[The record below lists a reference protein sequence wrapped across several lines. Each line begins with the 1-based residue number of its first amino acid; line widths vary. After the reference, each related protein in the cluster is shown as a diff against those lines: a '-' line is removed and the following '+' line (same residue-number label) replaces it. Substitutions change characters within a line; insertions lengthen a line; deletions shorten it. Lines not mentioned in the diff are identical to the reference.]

1 MSPATPKTRARS
13 LAELQARMQGMFT
26 PEGVGHAFRFK
37 ARPTDVFITP
47 FGKCGTTWLQQ
58 IVHSLRTRG
67 DLEFDDI
74 SRVVPWLETSTDLG
88 IDLDAPQRG
97 EPRAFKSHLPWGP
110 IPKGGK
116 YIVSLRDPKDA
127 LVSMYRFMEGW
138 FLEPGAVAIEDFAR
152 QRYMQRKDGMDYWS
166 HLLSW
171 WGERD
176 NPAVLLL
183 AYEHMKADLPGTIER
198 VAAFIG
204 IPLDPALR
212 RIVEQQASLQ
222 SMLEHKGK
230 YDDLMMRQRSEEVA
244 NLPPGSDSAKVRKGQ
259 VGSHREELPAAVI
272 DELDAIW
279 RSVVTP
285 HTGADSYAALIA
297 TLPSAEP

>member
-1 MSPATPKTRARS
+1 MSQTTPKTRARS
-13 LAELQARMQGMFT
+13 LAELQSRMQHMIT
-26 PEGVGHAFRFK
+26 ADGVAGAFKFK

-67 DLEFDDI
+67 DLDFDDI
-74 SRVVPWLETSTDLG
+74 SRVVPWLETAGNLG
-88 IDLDAPQRG
+88 IDLEAPQRA
-97 EPRAFKSHLPWGP
+97 EPRAFKSHLSWGP

-138 FLEPGAVAIEDFAR
+138 FLEPGTVSIEEFAR
-152 QRYMQRKDGMDYWS
+152 KRYMQRKDGMDYWS

-171 WGERD
+171 WEQRE
-176 NPAVLLL
+176 NPNVLLM
-183 AYEHMKADLPGTIER
+183 AYEHMKADLPGTVER

-204 IPLDPALR
+204 VKLDAELR
-212 RIVEQQASLQ
+212 RIVLQQASLQ
-222 SMLEHKGK
+222 SMLEHKDK
-230 YDDLMMRQRSEEVA
+230 YDDLMMRERSEAVA
-244 NLPPGSDSAKVRKGQ
+244 NLPPGSDSAKVRKGE
-259 VGSHREELPAAVI
+259 VGSHQKELPKDVI
-272 DELDAIW
+272 AELDDIW

-285 HTGADSYAALIA
+285 VTGSKSYAELIA
-297 TLPSAEP
+297 RL